1 MKYESLQNPKIEF
14 ISCEECSYFDYTKKK
29 NKELILFYKLLS
41 GYNDERI
48 TIFSNPFF
56 LYAYRDIVKIRI
68 PIVYGELKR
77 FFANYKEYYYL
88 PKEDIAL
95 HKSVSSFVDKEFREQ
110 AKASN
115 CYTRK
120 FGRFLPEWEA
130 LVEPFFKREYDSKEM
145 FFELT
150 DELKTDR
157 EMFSQYASLV
167 LNHLVI

>member
-56 LYAYRDIVKIRI
+56 LYAYKDIVKIRI

-88 PKEDIAL
+88 PIEDTAVL
-95 HKSVSSFVDKEFREQ
+95 KSVASSVDSSYRENAKKETCYIKYSGFFIPNLSSENEGF
-110 AKASN
+110 KLNYNSKTTYIEFKSN
-115 CYTRK
+115 QFNESEITKY
-120 FGRFLPEWEA
+120 
-130 LVEPFFKREYDSKEM
+130 
-145 FFELT
+145 
-150 DELKTDR
+150 
-157 EMFSQYASLV
+157 V
-167 LNHLVI
+167 LNLINILNN